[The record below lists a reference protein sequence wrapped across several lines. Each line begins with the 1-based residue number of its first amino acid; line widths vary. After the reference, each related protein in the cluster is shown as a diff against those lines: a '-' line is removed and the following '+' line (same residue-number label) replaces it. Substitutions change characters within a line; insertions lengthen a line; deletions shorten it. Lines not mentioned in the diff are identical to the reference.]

1 MASVDVTANPGLSGR
16 FMVTALPTIYHVKDA
31 VFRQYRGSRDTNAF
45 VSFVEEKKWEQLEP
59 VSKWKDPNSVQ
70 MSLISYFFKISMA
83 LRAIHTRLVEE
94 YGLPFWASYVLF
106 ALATILL
113 GALLGLIIV
122 CIIDLLFP
130 AKPVPHGP
138 ESKVNSSTV
147 QKQSSAS
154 AKEDNKT
161 EEQETGDE
169 KKDK

>member
-1 MASVDVTANPGLSGR
+1 
-16 FMVTALPTIYHVKDA
+16 MVTALPTIYHVKDG
-31 VFRQYRGSRDTNAF
+31 VFRQYKGSRDSNSF
-45 VSFVEEKKWEQLEP
+45 VSYVEEKRWEQVEP

-130 AKPVPHGP
+130 AKAVNVQ
-138 ESKVNSSTV
+138 ESKVNSSSV
-147 QKQSSAS
+147 QKQQQQEPP
-154 AKEDNKT
+154 KERDEKA
-161 EEQETGDE
+161 EQKSEE

>member
-16 FMVTALPTIYHVKDA
+16 FMVTALPTIYHVKDG
-31 VFRQYRGSRDTNAF
+31 VFRQYKGSRDSNSF
-45 VSFVEEKKWEQLEP
+45 VSYVEEKRWEQVEP

-130 AKPVPHGP
+130 AKAVNVQ
-138 ESKVNSSTV
+138 ESKVNSSSV
-147 QKQSSAS
+147 QKQQQQEPP
-154 AKEDNKT
+154 KERDEKA
-161 EEQETGDE
+161 EQKSEE